1 MLCLARAL
9 LGSSYKE
16 GVLELN
22 ASDDRCP
29 CTPFTASMV
38 DCKLL
43 LMLCL
48 TDWNLLSGASMLLM
62 LCHYRSGTCCL
73 AQACLARWQTKAGQ
87 QLTCSAS
94 TGASRDI
101 SSRHCTGS
109 RVLQQHGHALLV
121 QADSELARP

>member
-62 LCHYRSGTCCL
+62 LCQTDRNLLSGTSMPCKMADQSRTAAHLQRAHL
-73 AQACLARWQTKAGQ
+73 AVISLQDIARAAE
-87 QLTCSAS
+87 CS
-94 TGASRDI
+94 
-101 SSRHCTGS
+101 SSMGTLCW
-109 RVLQQHGHALLV
+109 
-121 QADSELARP
+121 